1 MSGNA
6 INIFRYPARDS
17 WKQLTRRPSGHNP
30 AIRGRVSEI
39 LEGVRTRGDAA
50 LAEYCARFDGAVPA
64 QHRLSP
70 EDLRLAAS
78 LVSQDLRVAIDQA
91 ITNISIFH
99 KAQRIVE
106 PAIETMSGISCL
118 RRAVPIERV
127 GIYIPAGT
135 APLFSTL
142 IMLGVPATLAGCRE
156 VVLVSPGGAN
166 AQINPAIALCAE
178 RLGIEEVYLLGGAQA
193 IAALAYGTESI
204 QPVCKIFGPGN
215 AYVTE
220 AKLQVAAQG
229 VAIDLP
235 AGPSEVLVIADES
248 ARPAW
253 IAADLLAQAE
263 HGPDSQVV
271 LVTTSE
277 QVLAEVLQELE
288 QQLATLPREDTA
300 RKALT
305 ESRFILVHDLEEA
318 TQLSNLYAPEH
329 LILSV
334 QDPEALI
341 EKITNA
347 GSVFLG
353 EWTPEALGDYASG
366 TNHVLPT
373 NGAARSYSG
382 VSFDSFVKKITFQRA
397 TREGLTR
404 IAPCVSTMA
413 RAEGLEAHARAV
425 EIRRKKSV

>member
-1 MSGNA
+1 MNA
-6 INIFRYPARDS
+6 NEIKTLRYPARNS
-17 WKQLTRRPSGHNP
+17 WEELTRRPSAHDP

-50 LAEYCARFDGAVPA
+50 LAEYCARFDGAVPVRY
-64 QHRLSP
+64 RLAP
-70 EDLRLAAS
+70 EDLRVAAS
-78 LVSQDLRVAIDQA
+78 LVSEELGVAIDQA
-91 ITNISIFH
+91 IANISSFH

-106 PAIETMSGISCL
+106 PTVETVPGLACF

-142 IMLGVPATLAGCRE
+142 IMLAAPATLAGCRE
-156 VVLVSPGGAN
+156 VVLVSPGGPT
-166 AQINPAIALCAE
+166 AQISPAIALCAE
-178 RLGIEEVYLLGGAQA
+178 KLGIKEVYLLGGAQA

-204 QPVCKIFGPGN
+204 LPVCKIFGPGN
-215 AYVTE
+215 RYVTE

-229 VAIDLP
+229 IAIDLP
-235 AGPSEVLVIADES
+235 AGPSEVLVIADET
-248 ARPAW
+248 ARPGW

-277 QVLAEVLQELE
+277 QMIGRVLQELE
-288 QQLATLPREDTA
+288 RQLATLSRQEVA
-300 RKALT
+300 RVALAG
-305 ESRFILVHDLEEA
+305 SRIILVRNLEEA
-318 TQLSNLYAPEH
+318 IEFSNLYAPEH

-334 QDPEALI
+334 QDPNALA
-341 EKITNA
+341 ERVTNA

-373 NGAARSYSG
+373 NGAARGYSG
-382 VSFDSFVKKITFQRA
+382 VSLDSFVKKITFQRA
-397 TREGLTR
+397 TREGLVG
-404 IAPCVSTMA
+404 IASYVTTMA
-413 RAEGLEAHARAV
+413 RAEGLDGHARAV
-425 EIRRKKSV
+425 EIRQEKSV

>member
-1 MSGNA
+1 
-6 INIFRYPARDS
+6 
-17 WKQLTRRPSGHNP
+17 
-30 AIRGRVSEI
+30 VSEI
-39 LEGVRTRGDAA
+39 LEAVRARGEAA

-64 QHRLSP
+64 QYRLSSK
-70 EDLRLAAS
+70 DLRLAAS

-91 ITNISIFH
+91 IANISTFH

-106 PAIETMSGISCL
+106 PAIETMPGISCL

-229 VAIDLP
+229 IAIDLP
-235 AGPSEVLVIADES
+235 AGPSEVLVIADEC

-277 QVLAEVLQELE
+277 QVLADVLQELA
-288 QQLATLPREDTA
+288 QQLAKLPREDTA
-300 RKALT
+300 RLALT
-305 ESRFILVHDLEEA
+305 ESRFILVRDLAQA
-318 TQLSNLYAPEH
+318 TQFSNLYAPEH

-341 EKITNA
+341 ERISNA

-382 VSFDSFVKKITFQRA
+382 VSLDSFVKKITFQRA
-397 TREGLTR
+397 TREGLMR

-413 RAEGLEAHARAV
+413 RAEGLDAHARAV
-425 EIRRKKSV
+425 EIRQEELV